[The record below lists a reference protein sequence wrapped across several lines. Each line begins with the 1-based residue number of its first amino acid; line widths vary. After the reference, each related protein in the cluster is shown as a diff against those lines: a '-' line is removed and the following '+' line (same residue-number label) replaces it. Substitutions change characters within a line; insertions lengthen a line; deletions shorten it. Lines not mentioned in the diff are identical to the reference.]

1 MSYLIAMYVYYHGN
15 NLAVFGITPGLQEEG
30 PRNQGILRPEE
41 INPELVDQTLIQ
53 GVMEQEKKEEEAR
66 KVNDWNE
73 IMRAAIQKSHQDS
86 YKMYQSG
93 AVQNTIFESTPDAII
108 EDYEDDGVIPMDFFS
123 SINNM

>member
-53 GVMEQEKKEEEAR
+53 QVMEQEKKEEETNR
-66 KVNDWNE
+66 INDWNE
-73 IMRAAIQKSHQDS
+73 IMKAAINQSQKHS
-86 YKMYQSG
+86 YQMFQAG
-93 AVQNTIFESTPDAII
+93 TIQNTVFHNTPEAII
-108 EDYEDDGVIPMDFFS
+108 DTYEDEGSIPLDFFS